1 MTQHMLSIFYYYHLN
16 LWSKGWVLC
25 LFLFGVISFPQ
36 FMYSNY
42 IMADS
47 YPIYNYFHTVLP
59 ALLVSVLCKQH
70 ANYVVVFVYNGP
82 SKQRDARSKDAY
94 FLQLAGL
101 QKQHLCIDDTHLSA
115 CPSSCLSY
123 CWVKLSSVCNTAFKG
138 GIISD
143 NYGIDLLNYLQ
154 YGLMIFNGFLFYWL
168 IEAQAPDRLND
179 HALSDINSI
188 LAGMGPWSG

>member
-16 LWSKGWVLC
+16 LWSKVWVLC

-94 FLQLAGL
+94 FLPTGWIAKATPL
-101 QKQHLCIDDTHLSA
+101 
-115 CPSSCLSY
+115 Y
-123 CWVKLSSVCNTAFKG
+123 
-138 GIISD
+138 
-143 NYGIDLLNYLQ
+143 
-154 YGLMIFNGFLFYWL
+154 
-168 IEAQAPDRLND
+168 
-179 HALSDINSI
+179 
-188 LAGMGPWSG
+188 